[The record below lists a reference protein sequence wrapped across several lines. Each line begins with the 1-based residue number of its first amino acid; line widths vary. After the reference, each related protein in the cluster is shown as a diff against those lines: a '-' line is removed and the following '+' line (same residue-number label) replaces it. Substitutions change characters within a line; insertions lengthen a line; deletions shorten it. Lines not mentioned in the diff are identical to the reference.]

1 MAVKNDVRAARRLA
15 RERFGYAHLL
25 PGQEEALRAVLDGHD
40 TLAVMPTG
48 GGKSAIYQLAGLLL
62 PGSTVVV
69 SPLLALQRDQVESLD
84 EVEGGG
90 AAEVNSGV
98 GTEERRETLDALVE
112 DELEFVFMTPEQLAN
127 DETIAPLRES
137 PPSLF
142 VVDEAHCVSEW
153 GHDFRP
159 EYLRLGTVIEEL
171 GRPIVLAL
179 TATAAPPVREEIL
192 GRLGI
197 EGAHVVARGFDRPNI
212 HLGVERFNDEGAKL
226 AALVERVVGAP
237 KPGIVYAATR
247 RRAEEVAV
255 ALHEGGVD
263 SAPYHAGLG
272 AKQRDLVQSAFMDD
286 RLDVIVGTIAFGM
299 GVDKSNVRFVF
310 HYDVSESV
318 DSYYQELGRGG
329 RDGAQASALLFY
341 RPEDLA
347 LRRFFA
353 GSGQIEEEEVERVA
367 LAVRERREPVRPRD
381 LKDETGLSQVK
392 LGAVLNRLEEAGVV
406 EITAG
411 GEIAPRAEDVD
422 VAAAARALAEERE
435 RRRAFD
441 RSRVEMIR
449 GYAELKGCRR
459 EYLLN
464 YFGEQY
470 EAPCGFCDNCEAG
483 IGCAD
488 SRHEPFPL
496 NTRVRHDA
504 WGEGLVQRYE
514 ADKMVVLFDDVG
526 YKTLDVGLV
535 AERELLTIV
544 D

>member
-25 PGQEEALRAVLDGHD
+25 PGQEEALRAVLDGRD

-197 EGAHVVARGFDRPNI
+197 EGAHVVARAFDRPNI

-299 GVDKSNVRFVF
+299 GVDKSNVRLVF
-310 HYDVSESV
+310 HYYVSESV
-318 DSYYQELGRGG
+318 DSYY
-329 RDGAQASALLFY
+329 
-341 RPEDLA
+341 
-347 LRRFFA
+347 
-353 GSGQIEEEEVERVA
+353 
-367 LAVRERREPVRPRD
+367 
-381 LKDETGLSQVK
+381 
-392 LGAVLNRLEEAGVV
+392 
-406 EITAG
+406 
-411 GEIAPRAEDVD
+411 
-422 VAAAARALAEERE
+422 
-435 RRRAFD
+435 
-441 RSRVEMIR
+441 
-449 GYAELKGCRR
+449 
-459 EYLLN
+459 
-464 YFGEQY
+464 
-470 EAPCGFCDNCEAG
+470 
-483 IGCAD
+483 
-488 SRHEPFPL
+488 
-496 NTRVRHDA
+496 
-504 WGEGLVQRYE
+504 
-514 ADKMVVLFDDVG
+514 
-526 YKTLDVGLV
+526 
-535 AERELLTIV
+535 
-544 D
+544 